1 LASRAKAHKPSVG
14 KFSHKN
20 ITIGIV
26 IAQWH
31 NDITDALLKGA
42 LDTLKKSG
50 IPASSVIVKHVPGSF
65 ELPLGAQLLREQDK
79 ADAVLC
85 LGCIIQGETPHFEYI
100 SQAVAQGIMD
110 LNLKYNIPVIFG
122 VLTTNTVKQAK
133 QRSGGKHG
141 NKGADAAI
149 AALQMLEL
157 KK

>member
-1 LASRAKAHKPSVG
+1 LASRAKAHKPSVS
-14 KFSHKN
+14 KSSLKN

-26 IAQWH
+26 LAQWH
-31 NDITDALLKGA
+31 NDITNALLKGA

-50 IPASSVIVKHVPGSF
+50 IPTSSIIVKHVPGSF

-122 VLTTNTVKQAK
+122 VLTTSTVKQAK

>member
-1 LASRAKAHKPSVG
+1 LASRAKAHKPSAR
-14 KFSHKN
+14 KFSRKN
-20 ITIGIV
+20 VTIGIV
-26 IAQWH
+26 VAQWH
-31 NDITDALLKGA
+31 NDITGALLKGA
-42 LDTLKKSG
+42 LAALKKSG
-50 IPASSVIVKHVPGSF
+50 IPSSSVIIKNVPGSF
-65 ELPLGAQLLREQDK
+65 ELPLGAQFLRQRDK
-79 ADAVLC
+79 ADAVIC
-85 LGCIIQGETPHFEYI
+85 LGCIIQGETPHFEFI

-149 AALQMLEL
+149 AALEMLEL

>member
-1 LASRAKAHKPSVG
+1 MASRAKAHKPSAL
-14 KFSHKN
+14 KFSLKN

-26 IAQWH
+26 VAQWH
-31 NDITDALLKGA
+31 NDITGALLKGA

-50 IPASSVIVKHVPGSF
+50 IPTTSVIVKHVPGSF

-100 SQAVAQGIMD
+100 SQTVAQGIMD

>member
-1 LASRAKAHKPSVG
+1 LASRAKVHKPSTR
-14 KFSHKN
+14 KFSLKN

-26 IAQWH
+26 VAQWH
-31 NDITDALLKGA
+31 NDITGALLKGA
-42 LDTLKKSG
+42 IDSLKKSG
-50 IPASSVIVKHVPGSF
+50 IPSSSIIIKHVPGSF
-65 ELPLGAQLLREQDK
+65 ELPLGAQWLREHDN

-85 LGCIIQGETPHFEYI
+85 LGCIIQGETPHFDYI
-100 SQAVAQGIMD
+100 SQAVANGIMA

-149 AALQMLEL
+149 AALEMLEL